1 MSVGDGEGGVGG
13 RGGGVSVGAGGSFM
27 LLLCLKSQ

>member
-1 MSVGDGEGGVGG
+1 MSVGDGEGRVGG
-13 RGGGVSVGAGGSFM
+13 GDGGVSLGVSFM